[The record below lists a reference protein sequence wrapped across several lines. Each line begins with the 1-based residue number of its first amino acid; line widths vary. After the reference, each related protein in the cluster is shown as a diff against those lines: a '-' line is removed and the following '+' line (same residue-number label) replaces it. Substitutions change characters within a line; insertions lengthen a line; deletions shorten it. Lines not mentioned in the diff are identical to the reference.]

1 MRVAPW
7 EGVDLDWSI
16 PGKREAVRL
25 LIADGDQGYRKLIR
39 KLLERDADVNVV
51 AEAADGEE
59 AVSSCERSKP
69 QVILMDLDLPRFG
82 GLEVIRTLKA
92 EFPKVRV
99 VMVSG
104 VADEACRKAVLNCGA
119 DAFLSKAAEVSSLL
133 SAIRQSSLK
142 DERWF
147 AAGRGE

>member
-1 MRVAPW
+1 M
-7 EGVDLDWSI
+7 DWSI
-16 PGKREAVRL
+16 PGNGEAVRL
-25 LIADGDQGYRKLIR
+25 LIADGDQGYRKFIR
-39 KLLERDADVNVV
+39 KLLERNADVNVV
-51 AEAADGEE
+51 AEAVDGEE

-69 QVILMDLDLPRFG
+69 QVILMNLDLPRFG

-92 EFPKVRV
+92 EFPKMRV
-99 VMVSG
+99 VMVSR

>member
-1 MRVAPW
+1 M
-7 EGVDLDWSI
+7 
-16 PGKREAVRL
+16 
-25 LIADGDQGYRKLIR
+25 
-39 KLLERDADVNVV
+39 ERNADVNVV
-51 AEAADGEE
+51 AEAAEGEE

-69 QVILMDLDLPRFG
+69 HVILMDLDLPRFG

-92 EFPKVRV
+92 EFPKMRV
-99 VMVSG
+99 VMVSR

-142 DERWF
+142 DEKWF
-147 AAGRGE
+147 AAGRHE

>member
-1 MRVAPW
+1 M
-7 EGVDLDWSI
+7 DWSI
-16 PGKREAVRL
+16 PGNGEAVRL

-92 EFPKVRV
+92 EFPNMRV
-99 VMVSG
+99 MMVSR
-104 VADEACRKAVLNCGA
+104 VADEACRKAAFKWGA
-119 DAFLSKAAEVSSLL
+119 NAFFSKTAEMSRLL
-133 SAIRQSSLK
+133 STIRQSS
-142 DERWF
+142 F
-147 AAGRGE
+147 